1 MRFGSRRWK
10 WDPRERGFSHR
21 RFYGAADLSVL
32 PREGLKRPRR
42 PIENQGMT
50 LRCTAYAGAVAN
62 GYIHGLRFHPD
73 WQAKKIGQKQGRNVD
88 ENGADPKAAMSSLR
102 DDGSLIIDLWPL
114 TLANGNTEVTANWS
128 SYPDNLDK
136 NAKDFRALAY
146 FGVDDAFD
154 LFDDVRYALWRA
166 YDPNTGKGAVVQAF
180 SPWYSEWGNA
190 GTRPALVP
198 GIVPTTYNTFLGYH
212 AYTSSTGA
220 RSGVCSISSLKIP
233 PVLTSVTKAFST
245 SRARS

>member
-10 WDPRERGFSHR
+10 WDPRERGFSHK

-62 GYIHGLRFHPD
+62 GYIHNLRFHPD
-73 WQAKKIGQKQGRNVD
+73 WQAKKIGQKQGRNID
-88 ENGADPKAAMSSLR
+88 DNGADPKAAMSSLR
-102 DDGSLIIDLWPL
+102 DDGSLILDLWPL
-114 TLANGNTEVTANWS
+114 NLANNGPEATANWS

-154 LFDDVRYALWRA
+154 LFDDVRYALWNA
-166 YDPNTGKGAVVQAF
+166 YDPKTGKGRPSLLALVLRVGQRRHHTR
-180 SPWYSEWGNA
+180 
-190 GTRPALVP
+190 TRPRHRAHHLRHFPRLSRLRLRRLVRDRGCALS
-198 GIVPTTYNTFLGYH
+198 H
-212 AYTSSTGA
+212 
-220 RSGVCSISSLKIP
+220 RSE
-233 PVLTSVTKAFST
+233 F
-245 SRARS
+245 RRS